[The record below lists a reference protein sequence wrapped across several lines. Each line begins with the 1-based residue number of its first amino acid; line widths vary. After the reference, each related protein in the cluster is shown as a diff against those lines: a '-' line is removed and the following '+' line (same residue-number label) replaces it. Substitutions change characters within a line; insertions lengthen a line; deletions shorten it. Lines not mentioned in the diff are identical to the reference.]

1 MLTIEE
7 IAQKIPEEIYFLLNQ
22 LDSKTQGLKKDNLNL
37 ESKLKKSQTEIEALT
52 FKLNKVL
59 HKKYAQ
65 QSEKLANVLQAR
77 LFNEQAD
84 GAPAVEIEEDG
95 EFESDAEAIPVESHT
110 RKRGRKKLPAF
121 LPRVREEHDILESEK
136 QCHCGCELKKI
147 GEETSEKLEF
157 IPAKVRVIEV
167 ARLKYACPECEGNVK
182 IASVPAQVI
191 PKSIATP
198 GLLSH
203 IFVSKFCDALP
214 FYRLETI
221 LKRIG
226 VEISRGTFCRW
237 AITCS
242 QLLAPLVDRLQSH
255 IVNYD
260 VSFADETKLQ
270 VLKEDDRTPD
280 QLSYMWL
287 FVGGD
292 KAHRSYV
299 YQYNPSRSHHVP
311 DAFYQ
316 GFKGY
321 LHCDAYSAYLT
332 LSKKNN
338 VIVLVHCLAHARR
351 RFVDI
356 IKLSKKCGVAQ
367 TVVKEM
373 AKLYGLEKKFKQQN
387 LSPAQIYQ
395 QRQKKSKL
403 ILIKLKNYLN
413 EKSQQSIKSEALSD
427 AINYCL
433 KHWVGL
439 TRYLE
444 DGRLDIDN
452 NRSERGIK
460 PFVIGRKA
468 WLFHDNPEG
477 AKAGSLFY
485 SLIETCK
492 AHQIEPYAYLKYA
505 LMKIRQCQNESNLD
519 QLLPFNV
526 DQNELAKMYA

>member
-1 MLTIEE
+1 M
-7 IAQKIPEEIYFLLNQ
+7 
-22 LDSKTQGLKKDNLNL
+22 
-37 ESKLKKSQTEIEALT
+37 
-52 FKLNKVL
+52 V
-59 HKKYAQ
+59 
-65 QSEKLANVLQAR
+65 NVLQAR
-77 LFNEQAD
+77 LFDEQAD
-84 GAPAVEIEEDG
+84 DAPAIEMAEDAC
-95 EFESDAEAIPVESHT
+95 AETNEQDIKIEAHT

-121 LPRVREEHDILESEK
+121 LPRVREEHDILDAEK
-136 QCHCGCELKKI
+136 QCDCGCQLKCI
-147 GEETSEKLEF
+147 GEDISEKLEF
-157 IPAKVRVIEV
+157 IPAKMRVLEV

-182 IASVPAQVI
+182 IAPLPAQVI
-191 PKSIATP
+191 PKSIATE

-203 IFVSKFCDALP
+203 VFVSKFCDALP

-221 LKRIG
+221 LKRMG

-270 VLKEDDRTPD
+270 VLKEEDRAPKD
-280 QLSYMWL
+280 RSYIWL
-287 FVGGD
+287 FIGGD
-292 KAHRSYV
+292 SAHRSYV
-299 YQYNPSRSHHVP
+299 YQYDPSRSHHVP
-311 DAFYQ
+311 HEFYQ

-332 LSKKNN
+332 LSKKEKA
-338 VIVLVHCLAHARR
+338 IVLVHCLAHARR

-367 TVVKEM
+367 AVVKEM
-373 AKLYGLEKKFKQQN
+373 AKLYRLEKKFKQQN
-387 LSPAQIYQ
+387 LSPEQVYQ
-395 QRQKKSKL
+395 QRQKKSKP
-403 ILIKLKNYLN
+403 ILIHLKNYLD

-433 KHWVGL
+433 NHWIGL

-460 PFVIGRKA
+460 PFVIGRKN

-477 AKAGSLFY
+477 AKAGSIFY

-492 AHQIEPYAYLKYA
+492 AHGVEPYAYLKYA
-505 LMKIRQCQNESNLD
+505 LMKIRQCQNECDFD

-526 DQNELAKMYA
+526 DQSELAKMYA